1 MNKFL
6 NNESGIALIMVIIL
20 VVAVG
25 SLVGVLMTSE
35 VFNISFTGREIN
47 ETKAFYLAEAGVQR
61 VDYLFSKHGKS
72 IFDDENS
79 LTGEDDE
86 FLNEKQPMSI
96 DSQESSYQI
105 TDIQNVESEDLV
117 KIEVLGKHKRT
128 EKKLGITIDL
138 KNDIDLDGLFSNA
151 LFASGNPEDDTKP
164 AVSISEGASINGT
177 VFSNVEEF
185 EDIYFDEDG
194 DGKINGDIFV
204 NIDELN
210 NPPDDTWEEDRAYNT
225 DGENAVVW
233 YNGMKYIQNF
243 WTQSDQPDEH
253 SIGLND
259 EWMRAIPKFN
269 KNDELKYTK
278 KIDYPDAIFPD
289 FPEDLE
295 DKDDFST
302 PWVEDEEWIIDE
314 NGYYENIS
322 VTNDRA
328 LTIDME
334 NGDRIIR
341 VDNLDVANGN
351 IELINKSENSKLILY
366 V

>member
-1 MNKFL
+1 MDKFL

-164 AVSISEGASINGT
+164 AVSLSDGASIKGA
-177 VFSNVEEF
+177 VVSNVQDYDDF
-185 EDIYFDEDG
+185 YLDG
-194 DGKINGDIFV
+194 DSQINGDIFV
-204 NIDELN
+204 NIDDLN
-210 NPPDDTWEEDRAYNT
+210 NPPEDTWEADKVYNN
-225 DGENAVVW
+225 EEVVW
-233 YNGMKYIQNF
+233 YEGMKYIQKN
-243 WTQSDQPDEH
+243 WTKGDEPDKN
-253 SIGLND
+253 STGLYD
-259 EWMRAIPKFN
+259 KWIRAIQKFKDEKGKDYKLDILQS
-269 KNDELKYTK
+269 KNILKLFF
-278 KIDYPDAIFPD
+278 PAIQM
-289 FPEDLE
+289 
-295 DKDDFST
+295 
-302 PWVEDEEWIIDE
+302 I
-314 NGYYENIS
+314 
-322 VTNDRA
+322 
-328 LTIDME
+328 
-334 NGDRIIR
+334 
-341 VDNLDVANGN
+341 
-351 IELINKSENSKLILY
+351 
-366 V
+366 